1 MTATCSLDVTAPRAH
16 SSVCVLLDTQETEGT
31 VKVEFSRRYTSTSH
45 ETHTCNMT
53 TMRLL

>member
-1 MTATCSLDVTAPRAH
+1 MTATCSLDVTTPRAH